1 MVSRVPFRFFI
12 GRALS
17 SIWTPEAL
25 ILTAVA
31 LSIILALAM
40 ALGWL
45 P

>member
-1 MVSRVPFRFFI
+1 VVSRVPFFFFI

-25 ILTAVA
+25 ILTASVLWTSA
-31 LSIILALAM
+31 ALAF